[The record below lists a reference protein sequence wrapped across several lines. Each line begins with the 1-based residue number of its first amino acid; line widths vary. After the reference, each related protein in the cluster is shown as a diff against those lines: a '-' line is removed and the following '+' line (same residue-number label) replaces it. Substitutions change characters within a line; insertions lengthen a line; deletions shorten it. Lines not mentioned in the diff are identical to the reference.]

1 MRRWIAILM
10 LVVLPLQ
17 LSWAVAA
24 TYCMDEEGAG
34 AQHFG
39 HHFHGQDHEH
49 AHPGK
54 KLIKAKQQACNDCGC
69 AGHLCGAQL
78 VSTFRPSPLPLAQG
92 ESFDSAPVR
101 RLSSVDPPRIER
113 PNWPVAL

>member
-10 LVVLPLQ
+10 LIVLPLQ

-24 TYCMDEEGAG
+24 NYCMDEEGAG

-39 HHFHGQDHEH
+39 HHFHGQEHEH
-49 AHPGK
+49 AHTAN
-54 KLIKAKQQACNDCGC
+54 KLIKAKQQACHDCGC

-78 VSTFRPSPLPLAQG
+78 VPTVQQATLPLMQG
-92 ESFDSAPVR
+92 EHFTSAPVR
-101 RLSSVDPPRIER
+101 PLSSVDPPGIER
-113 PNWPVAL
+113 PKWPVAL